1 LDDQKQAGVLLELMS
16 YLYPKRK
23 MIEHAGFDG
32 DSLRIQHTRISLKRL
47 ISLQLSMWRF
57 LQEVRFYLMTDI

>member
-1 LDDQKQAGVLLELMS
+1 
-16 YLYPKRK
+16 